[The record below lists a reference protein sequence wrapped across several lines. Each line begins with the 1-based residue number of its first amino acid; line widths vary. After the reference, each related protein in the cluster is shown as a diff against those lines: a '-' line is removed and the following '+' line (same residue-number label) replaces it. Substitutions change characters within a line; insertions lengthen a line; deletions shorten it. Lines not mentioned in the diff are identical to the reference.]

1 MPQNLA
7 AARIYGGFK
16 RLSVLAA
23 SIRGHDNVASPNAA
37 SSPPSTKAGSATS
50 CPGCF
55 DGARIGASHQT
66 GWTGLVAPLIEIF
79 GHLDAQTYLEAG
91 RAAVF
96 AGD

>member
-37 SSPPSTKAGSATS
+37 SSPPSTKACSATS
-50 CPGCF
+50 CPGCSMGAHRRQSIRP
-55 DGARIGASHQT
+55 DGR
-66 GWTGLVAPLIEIF
+66 GWGVEIF
-79 GHLDAQTYLEAG
+79 GHLDGGNFLDAG
-91 RAAVF
+91 RATVF

>member
-1 MPQNLA
+1 MPPNLA

-37 SSPPSTKAGSATS
+37 SSPRSTKAGSATS
-50 CPGCF
+50 CPGCST
-55 DGARIGASHQT
+55 RRASAPVNQT
-66 GWTGLVAPLIEIF
+66 VWTGLVASKIF
-79 GHLDAQTYLEAG
+79 GHLDGGAFLETG
-91 RAAVF
+91 RVAVF